1 MELTKLPDAE
11 LQVMKALWSIK
22 NPASTAQI
30 RDKLQQERPWNL
42 SALQTL
48 LGRLVK
54 KGFLSTEKQGK
65 NRYYSYLV
73 PEDKYMG
80 EESRLYMQ
88 KLSGSSITDIVASLY
103 ESHTLTDYDLKE
115 LKEFIEERT
124 GRK

>member
-54 KGFLSTEKQGK
+54 KGFLSTEKQRK

-124 GRK
+124 GGK

>member
-124 GRK
+124 GGK

>member
-11 LQVMKALWSIK
+11 LQVMKALWSIN

-54 KGFLSTEKQGK
+54 KGFLTTEKQGK

-73 PEDKYMG
+73 PENEYMG

-88 KLSGSSITDIVASLY
+88 KLYGSSITDIVASLY
-103 ESHTLTDYDLKE
+103 DSHTLTDNDLKE

-124 GRK
+124 GGK

>member
-30 RDKLQQERPWNL
+30 RDKLQQERLWNL

-124 GRK
+124 GGK